1 MQVVIVKTKEYL
13 ENGLYLILES
23 KVESLLGKVS
33 DDAGEISAPKTQD
46 AFVVERPTD
55 AIPDAGEPLKFKN
68 RLFQFRERAGIS
80 KIENTLVLGHFVN
93 LTLSANT
100 KKLK

>member
-1 MQVVIVKTKEYL
+1 MIVIVKAIEYL

-23 KVESLLGKVS
+23 KVEGLLGKVS

-55 AIPDAGEPLKFKN
+55 AISDAGEPLKFEICSVSNPGKGRYLKN
-68 RLFQFRERAGIS
+68 A
-80 KIENTLVLGHFVN
+80 KVHWC
-93 LTLSANT
+93 
-100 KKLK
+100 